1 MRDRGHVE
9 EVEFSMTLQLGILGA
24 DGRMGAAVI
33 QAIADNPKVKLGA
46 AMTAPSSPDLGQDAG
61 VTAGVGKIGV
71 TLSSDL
77 KTGLNDCDV
86 LIDFSAPKAAI
97 DAALILSGTGHAR
110 RCRAMV
116 SGTTGF
122 TAPED
127 EALERASSDIAL
139 LRAGNFSPGV
149 TALSVL
155 VELAAEKLGTGWD
168 IEVLEMHHRHKVDA
182 PSGTA
187 LLLGEAAAKGRGIAL
202 KDHQILS
209 REGMTG
215 ARNEGDIGFATLR
228 GGGVIGRHDV
238 KLASEREMITLSHD
252 AFDRSVFARG
262 AVSAAIWLSEQ
273 KKGLYSMRDVLGF

>member
-1 MRDRGHVE
+1 
-9 EVEFSMTLQLGILGA
+9 MTLTLGILGA

-33 QAIADNPKVKLGA
+33 RAVADAPNVALGA
-46 AMTAPSSPDLGQDAG
+46 ALTAPNSNGLGKDAG
-61 VTAGVGKIGV
+61 ALSGLEPNGISLTADIK
-71 TLSSDL
+71 S
-77 KTGLNDCDV
+77 GLNACDV

-97 DAALILSGTGHAR
+97 QAAEISASGKT

-122 TAPED
+122 TDNED
-127 EALERASSDIAL
+127 GAFNAAGETLAL

-155 VELAAEKLGTGWD
+155 VELATEKLGEGWD

-187 LLLGEAAAKGRGIAL
+187 LLLGQAAAKGRGLDL
-202 KDHQILS
+202 KKAQVLS
-209 REGMTG
+209 REGVTG
-215 ARNEGDIGFATLR
+215 ARKTDEIGFAVLR

-238 KLASEREMITLSHD
+238 KLANEREMITLSHD

-262 AVSAAIWLSEQ
+262 AVSAAIWLADQ
-273 KKGLYSMRDVLGF
+273 KSGLYSMRNVLGF

>member
-1 MRDRGHVE
+1 
-9 EVEFSMTLQLGILGA
+9 
-24 DGRMGAAVI
+24 MGAAVI
-33 QAIADNPKVKLGA
+33 RAITEAEGVQLA
-46 AMTAPSSPDLGQDAG
+46 AALTAPDSVGLEQDAG
-61 VTAGVGKIGV
+61 S
-71 TLSSDL
+71 LSGLDANGIRL
-77 KTGLNDCDV
+77 TDDMQAGLNACDV

-97 DAALILSGTGHAR
+97 KAAEILSGKNT

-122 TAPED
+122 TDD
-127 EALERASSDIAL
+127 ENDKFDAASNKMTL

-155 VELAAEKLGTGWD
+155 VELAAEKLGAGWD

-187 LLLGEAAAKGRGIAL
+187 LLLGEAAAKGRGLNL
-202 KDHQILS
+202 KDAQVLS
-209 REGMTG
+209 REGQTG
-215 ARNEGDIGFATLR
+215 ARGADDIGFAVLR

-238 KLASEREMITLSHD
+238 KLANEREMITLSHD

-262 AVSAAIWLSEQ
+262 AVSAAVWLAAQ
-273 KKGLYSMRDVLGF
+273 KNGLYSMRDVLGF